1 LTVNCVLVEESV
13 NILKE
18 FYIAFLLDRSSAKPI
33 CVHSKFGGMD
43 IEEGLFFI
51 FSAKKRY
58 SCL

>member
-1 LTVNCVLVEESV
+1 MTVNCVLVEESV

-43 IEEGLFFI
+43 IEEGLI
-51 FSAKKRY
+51 VLFST
-58 SCL
+58 